1 MKTVQEKELRVVFLR
16 WHDCGA
22 RPGETMLAW
31 VGHTSKDP
39 LGELVVG
46 TDAGDDAAVVRIQG
60 DVAVVSTA
68 DYFIPMVDNPY
79 DWGRI
84 AAANAVGRLYDGG
97 RSLVGL
103 NLLVCRSNIEIR
115 GLSCG

>member
-1 MKTVQEKELRVVFLR
+1 MSFSGGTTAVLGPAKP
-16 WHDCGA
+16 CS
-22 RPGETMLAW
+22 PGSATPRRTRSA
-31 VGHTSKDP
+31 SSSS
-39 LGELVVG
+39 G

-68 DYFIPMVDNPY
+68 DSFMPMVGNPY

-84 AAANAVGRLYDGG
+84 AAANAVGRLCDGG
-97 RSLVGL
+97 RPLIGL
-103 NLLVCRSNIEIR
+103 NLLVCRSNIELR